1 MASDCLPHQVQEDTS
16 SIVHDPSDGSYVI
29 DGMADLDMVTDRLNL
44 ADQIGE
50 ELLNEF
56 ATLSGFLCH
65 QAGEIPSEGFNVL
78 VRRKD
83 ETAVCFHDCLP
94 HQADC
99 LVRRKDEAAVC
110 FHDCLPHQADFLV
123 RRKDEAV
130 VYFTVLGGDECLHA
144 VAHHGAPLAP
154 LSPQVRFT
162 VLGGDERRILSVKA
176 TNLTLAR
183 GEDGERIEMPSPFP
197 PPPLQPAGLDE
208 PPLNTALGA
217 EAPEPLVSRS

>member
-1 MASDCLPHQVQEDTS
+1 MQEDTS

-99 LVRRKDEAAVC
+99 LVRRKDEA
-110 FHDCLPHQADFLV
+110 
-123 RRKDEAV
+123 V

-183 GEDGERIEMPSPFP
+183 GEDGERTEMPSPFP

>member
-1 MASDCLPHQVQEDTS
+1 MQEDTS

-44 ADQIGE
+44 ADQIDE

-83 ETAVCFHDCLP
+83 ETAV
-94 HQADC
+94 
-99 LVRRKDEAAVC
+99 R

-183 GEDGERIEMPSPFP
+183 GEDGERTEMPSPFP

>member
-99 LVRRKDEAAVC
+99 LVRRKDEAAV
-110 FHDCLPHQADFLV
+110 
-123 RRKDEAV
+123 
-130 VYFTVLGGDECLHA
+130 YFTVLGGDECLHA